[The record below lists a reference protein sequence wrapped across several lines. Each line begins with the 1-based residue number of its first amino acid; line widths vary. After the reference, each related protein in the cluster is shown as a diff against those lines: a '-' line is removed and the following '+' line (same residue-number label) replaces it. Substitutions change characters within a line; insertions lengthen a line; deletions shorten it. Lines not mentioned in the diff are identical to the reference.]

1 MKNNATPKKHGI
13 PTYFKKIGLT
23 IMVLA
28 LLPGLVVKIWDI
40 ELAQHSKELIRV
52 LTKNAFILGVL
63 LIALAKDKI
72 EDEMIGALKLR
83 TMAFAFVFGVLIVII
98 TPLVDLISNDSISE
112 MSGHRVVLSM
122 LVVYLITYYLGKR
135 KL

>member
-1 MKNNATPKKHGI
+1 MNAQFTPKQRGI
-13 PTYFKKIGLT
+13 PNYFKKIGIAVVL
-23 IMVLA
+23 LA
-28 LLPGLVVKIWDI
+28 LLPVVLVKTGSV
-40 ELAQHSKELIRV
+40 EMAQHMKDLFKVI
-52 LTKNAFILGVL
+52 TTNALILGLL

-98 TPLVDLISNDSISE
+98 TPIVALISNDPISE

-122 LVVYLITYYLGKR
+122 LGVYLITYYLGKR